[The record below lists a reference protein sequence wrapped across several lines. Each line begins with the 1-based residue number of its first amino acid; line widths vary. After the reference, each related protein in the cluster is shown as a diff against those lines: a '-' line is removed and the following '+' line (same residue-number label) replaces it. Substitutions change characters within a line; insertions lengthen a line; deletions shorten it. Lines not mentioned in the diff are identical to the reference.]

1 MLFFRKYSDIRKPM
15 RVLIF
20 GGNGGIGHSLCKQL
34 LNHSPE
40 IELHAT
46 YRANKRNDLS
56 DDIIWHNVDI
66 TSEDEISELAA
77 QFSSIDWIIN
87 AIGLLHTP
95 SNGPEKN
102 LQSCQSEF
110 FLENIKVNALPTLLI
125 AKRFSACLKAS
136 SHPRFVTISAKV
148 GSIEDNRLGGW
159 YSYRSS
165 KAALN
170 MLIKN
175 ISIEWSRRMP
185 KACILSVH
193 PGTTDTPLSKPF
205 QANVPDGKLFEPDKV
220 ASDILHII
228 EKAGP
233 EITGSFL
240 SYDGQTL
247 PW

>member
-1 MLFFRKYSDIRKPM
+1 MK
-15 RVLIF
+15 VLIF
-20 GGNGGIGHSLCKQL
+20 GGSGGIGHSLCMQL
-34 LNHSPE
+34 LSHQPE
-40 IELHAT
+40 IDLHAT
-46 YRANKRNDLS
+46 YHSHKPNDLGS
-56 DDIIWHNVDI
+56 GLTWHNIDITAEDDI
-66 TSEDEISELAA
+66 SKLAA
-77 QFSSIDWIIN
+77 QFSSLDWIIN

-95 SNGPEKN
+95 SYGPEKN

-125 AKRFSACLKAS
+125 AKHFSACLKAS
-136 SHPRFVTISAKV
+136 NHPRFVTISAKV

-175 ISIEWSRRMP
+175 ISIEWSRRIP
-185 KACILSVH
+185 KACILSIH

-228 EKAGP
+228 EKANP

-240 SYDGQTL
+240 SYDGQRL

>member
-87 AIGLLHTP
+87 AIGLLHTT
-95 SNGPEKN
+95 SNGQRKN
-102 LQSCQSEF
+102 FNLANRSFSRKYQSQCIANPINRKTLFSMFQS
-110 FLENIKVNALPTLLI
+110 K
-125 AKRFSACLKAS
+125 
-136 SHPRFVTISAKV
+136 
-148 GSIEDNRLGGW
+148 
-159 YSYRSS
+159 
-165 KAALN
+165 
-170 MLIKN
+170 
-175 ISIEWSRRMP
+175 
-185 KACILSVH
+185 
-193 PGTTDTPLSKPF
+193 
-205 QANVPDGKLFEPDKV
+205 
-220 ASDILHII
+220 
-228 EKAGP
+228 
-233 EITGSFL
+233 
-240 SYDGQTL
+240 
-247 PW
+247 